1 MSRWKKII
9 FIADDFVSLLFPRL
23 CQACGEALVRNEKI
37 ICTSCMLDI
46 PATAYHLERGNRLEQ
61 NFYGRC
67 YIEKAAAWTYY
78 RQGCKAQQLVHRLKY
93 GGVKPIGHYLGR
105 MYGNIIRDTDF
116 CSGIDCL
123 AAVPLHPSKERKRG
137 FNQSRLIA
145 EGMADALDLPFVAGL
160 LRRRRSSE
168 TQTNKHRYD
177 RWMNVEGIFEVNG
190 RAEIEGKHILLVDD
204 VITTGATMEACAS
217 ELLKIKDVKV
227 SLAAIA
233 AAEK

>member
-1 MSRWKKII
+1 
-9 FIADDFVSLLFPRL
+9 
-23 CQACGEALVRNEKI
+23 
-37 ICTSCMLDI
+37 MLDI
-46 PATAYHLERGNRLEQ
+46 PASSYHLERGNRLEQ
-61 NFYGRC
+61 VFYGRC

-78 RQGCKAQQLVHRLKY
+78 RQGCKAQQLIHRLKY
-93 GGVKPIGHYLGR
+93 GGVRPIGTYLGR
-105 MYGNIIRDTDF
+105 MYGNIIRDSDF

-145 EGMADALDLPFVAGL
+145 EGMAGALDLPFIPGL
-160 LRRRRSSE
+160 LERRRSSD

-177 RWMNVEGIFEVNG
+177 RWMNVEGIFRLKKG
-190 RAEIEGKHILLVDD
+190 AEIAGKHILLVDD
-204 VITTGATMEACAS
+204 VITTGSTMEACAS
-217 ELLKIKDVKV
+217 ELLKIQDVKV